1 MATSVG
7 KAFESELEDVFRL
20 LKQSHLLAW
29 HRFPDTHSAGGEQV
43 IQPQPSDYLLGLP
56 HGSQLP
62 LTNAPASQRLVFFE
76 AKASEK
82 HENLQKAA
90 ISAEQRGFI
99 HLYAGMLQL
108 PYLVCHY
115 SAKSGTMQL
124 WDGRAVMQE
133 RLSQADH
140 LLFEFSAGAGR
151 KLHKDKA
158 AEELSRFFALPDK
171 RKTVKLY
178 KQLC

>member
-7 KAFESELEDVFRL
+7 KAFEEELENVFRS
-20 LKQSHLLAW
+20 LKDSHLLGW
-29 HRFPDTHSAGGEQV
+29 HRFPDTHSAGGQV

-56 HGSQLP
+56 HGSNLP
-62 LTNAPASQRLVFFE
+62 LGNALSGQRLVFLE

-82 HENLQKAA
+82 HENLQKSA

-99 HLYAGMLQL
+99 HMYSGMLQL

-115 SAKSGTMQL
+115 SAKNGSMQL
-124 WDGRAVMQE
+124 WDGRAVMQD

-140 LLFEFSAGAGR
+140 LLFEFSAGSGR
-151 KLHKDKA
+151 KLHKPKV
-158 AEELSRFFALPDK
+158 AEELSGFFSLPDK

>member
-7 KAFESELEDVFRL
+7 KAFEEELENVFRL
-20 LKQSHLLAW
+20 LKDSHLLGW

-56 HGSQLP
+56 YGSQLP
-62 LTNAPASQRLVFFE
+62 LPNALSSQRSVLFE

-82 HENLQKAA
+82 HESLQKNAVRP
-90 ISAEQRGFI
+90 EQRGFI
-99 HLYAGMLQL
+99 HFYAGMLQL
-108 PYLVCHY
+108 PYLICHY

-124 WDGRAVMQE
+124 WDGRAIMQD
-133 RLSQADH
+133 RISQADH

-151 KLHKDKA
+151 KLHKDKV
-158 AEELSRFFALPDK
+158 AEELKTFFCLPDK
-171 RKTVKLY
+171 LKTVKLY